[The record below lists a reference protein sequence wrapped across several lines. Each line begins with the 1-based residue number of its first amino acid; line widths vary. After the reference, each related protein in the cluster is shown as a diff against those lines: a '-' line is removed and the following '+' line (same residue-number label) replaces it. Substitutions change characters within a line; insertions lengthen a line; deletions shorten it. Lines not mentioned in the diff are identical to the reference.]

1 MLFDFKIIDV
11 NHRESSGTSLQGYI
25 TENYSTLVEVFG
37 EPTYTDPSGDNK
49 VHTEWELEFVVQEK
63 GEEDTETV
71 LATIYDWK
79 EPNADVARQTLG
91 YRWHVGGNSRDAVDV
106 ITQRIADHFDPNS

>member
-11 NHRESSGTSLQGYI
+11 NERMISGTSLQGYV

-37 EPTYTDPSGDNK
+37 EPTYTDASGDGK

-63 GEEDTETV
+63 GEEDTQVV

-79 EPNADVARQTLG
+79 ESSADVARQSLS
-91 YRWHVGGNSRDAVDV
+91 YRWHIGGNSNDAVDV
-106 ITQRIADHFDPNS
+106 VKQAIKERFNG